1 MTSRWHKGCLCG
13 LICSIGVLWLPAEV
27 LGDPPTLSRLF
38 PAGGSTGLDTIVT
51 VTGKYDAKS
60 AYVWSD
66 RPELQWRQGEKDN
79 QFLVSIPEDSL
90 PGVALVRL
98 VDQHGA
104 SPLHRFV
111 VGNLPETNEVE
122 PNDRLSQANVC
133 EELPIVMNGVL
144 EKAGDVDQFRVSM
157 RADQTLV
164 AHVDAANSL
173 ASPVDVS
180 LQIVTPQGH
189 VLAQNLDYAGQ
200 DPLLIWRSLRDQ
212 DVIVRVFGYPAVPT
226 SAIGFSGSAN
236 HLYRLT
242 LTTGTFIIGTNPLAV
257 SSQTDTPV
265 TMVGWN
271 LPAERQQTVS
281 PQSLAS
287 DPLPAVHV
295 FHRPTFAGFINL
307 PIVSTALVSQSGP
320 QEEPTRV
327 NPSAIVT
334 GQLKEP
340 GQRDQFIL
348 SGKKGESWTLRAE
361 SRSLGYPTDLVL
373 EIETIAGGKRL
384 VREDDTQQAPDPR
397 VQWKVPED
405 GEYKINLFD
414 LHGFYGDDYLY
425 RMTIQPT
432 QPGYEVSVNSDS
444 FRGSVG
450 QSLDLKIDVNR
461 LNGYKQTLV
470 AELLEPLPG
479 VQLESQ
485 QSVSEGET
493 AKELK
498 LTLIAQQP
506 VNAPFRLIVR
516 PQTKASEAEP
526 AEQDDPADDLQQPAA
541 AISQVVM
548 ASDPQTADLWLF
560 FDETRQQPSP

>member
-1 MTSRWHKGCLCG
+1 MTGRLHKGWLCG
-13 LICSIGVLWLPAEV
+13 LIWSIGVLWHPAAV

-38 PAGGSTGLDTIVT
+38 PAGGSTGLETVVT
-51 VTGKYDAKS
+51 VTGKYDSKS
-60 AYVWSD
+60 VYVWSD
-66 RPELQWRQGEKDN
+66 RSELQWRQGEKDN
-79 QFLVSIPEDSL
+79 QFLVSIPEDSA

-104 SPLHRFV
+104 SQLHRFV
-111 VGNLPETNEVE
+111 VGSLPEANEVE

-133 EELPIVMNGVL
+133 EELPIVLNGVL
-144 EKAGDVDQFRVSM
+144 EKAGDVDQFRVSL
-157 RADQTLV
+157 RAEQTLV
-164 AHVDAANSL
+164 AHVDAANL
-173 ASPVDVS
+173 LKSPVDIS

-200 DPLLIWRSLRDQ
+200 DPLLIWRSHRDQ

-242 LTTGTFIIGTNPLAV
+242 LTTETFIIGSNPLAV
-257 SSQTDTPV
+257 SSRIDTPV

-271 LPAERQQTVS
+271 LPAERLQTVTAE
-281 PQSLAS
+281 SLAS
-287 DPLPAVHV
+287 DPLPLVHV
-295 FHRPTFAGFINL
+295 FHRSAFAGFVNL
-307 PIVSTALVSQSGP
+307 PIVSTDLVSQSGP
-320 QEEPTRV
+320 QREPTRV
-327 NPSAIVT
+327 NPPVIVT

-348 SGKKGESWTLRAE
+348 SGKKGESWALLTE

-373 EIETIAGGKRL
+373 EIEAIASGKRL
-384 VREDDTQQAPDPR
+384 VRQDDTQQSPDPR

-405 GEYKINLFD
+405 GEYQISLFD

-432 QPGYEVSVNSDS
+432 QPGYEVSVSSDS

-450 QSLDLKIDVNR
+450 EALELKININR
-461 LNGYKQTLV
+461 LNGYKETLV
-470 AELLEPLPG
+470 AELQEPLPG

-516 PQTKASEAEP
+516 PQTKASETEP
-526 AEQDDPADDLQQPAA
+526 VEQDDPADDLQQPAT
-541 AISQVVM
+541 AISQVVT

-560 FDETRQQPSP
+560 FDESGQ